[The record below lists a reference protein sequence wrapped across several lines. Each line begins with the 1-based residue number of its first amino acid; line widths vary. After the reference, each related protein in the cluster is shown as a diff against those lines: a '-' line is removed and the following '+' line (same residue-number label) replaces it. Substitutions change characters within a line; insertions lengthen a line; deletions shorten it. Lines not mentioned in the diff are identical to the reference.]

1 MAFTDTFKTMPDQ
14 LLDLLDVTQQTILT
28 NASAF
33 AASAKSL
40 TPDTPALPFTDGLP
54 DPVGLSDSA
63 FTFAEKVLA
72 SQREFSHKLLAM
84 YLPPKVPTP
93 AKATTTKS
101 V

>member
-1 MAFTDTFKTMPDQ
+1 MAFADTFKAVPDQ
-14 LLDLLDVTQQTILT
+14 FLDLLDVSQQTILA

-33 AASAKSL
+33 AASTRTFTL
-40 TPDTPALPFTDGLP
+40 DTPTMPFTDGFP
-54 DPVGLSDSA
+54 DLIGLSDSA

-72 SQREFSHKLLAM
+72 SQREFSHKLIEI
-84 YLPPKVPTP
+84 YLPAKAPTP

>member
-1 MAFTDTFKTMPDQ
+1 MAFADTFMTMPEQ
-14 LLDLLDVTQQTILT
+14 FLDLLDVTQQTILT
-28 NASAF
+28 NASAL

-40 TPDTPALPFTDGLP
+40 APETPALPLLDRLP

-72 SQREFSHKLLAM
+72 SQREFSHKLLAI
-84 YLPPKVPTP
+84 YLPPRVPTP